1 MKDLIVIVMTVAFFA
16 ITVGYVALCDRI
28 IGPDEV
34 VDGLA
39 ATTVPTTLHRRL
51 RHRRRRRR
59 PASGDHDAEVT
70 A

>member
-16 ITVGYVALCDRI
+16 VTVGYVALCDRI

-34 VDGLA
+34 DDVSDADIG
-39 ATTVPTTLHRRL
+39 
-51 RHRRRRRR
+51 
-59 PASGDHDAEVT
+59 GDADDRALDTSEPAEVG